1 MSLGFASIGNEL
13 YYVDKMLMLLDD
25 VKSFVS

>member
-13 YYVDKMLMLLDD
+13 YYVDKMLMLFGD
-25 VKSFVS
+25 VKRFVS